1 MNKQTLQ
8 EKPHGTP
15 YFPFESFS
23 QTDLTGSY
31 FAPYHWHDEL
41 EFLYITKG
49 SLTLRTEN
57 SSYALTEGHVYFIN
71 PGIVHGI
78 FGHSKV
84 SHHYALLFPMSLLS
98 FTQYDI
104 CQDELILPLLSQKLQ
119 FPYGETLPKECTEK
133 LCSLIES
140 AALLYDSPAPTT
152 PLSIKILLLQIL
164 ETLFLHNAFLTVSE
178 ETLFKRTSNFDPLKE
193 VFTYIETNYMRKIH
207 LEELSSWAHMNKNY
221 FCKFFKKKIGKSPF
235 TYLNE
240 YRINQ
245 AASLL
250 LKSNAPI
257 TEIALNT
264 GYENMSYFIRQFKY
278 YKHCTPS
285 DFRHFSKHKEQSF

>member
-140 AALLYDSPAPTT
+140 LC
-152 PLSIKILLLQIL
+152 
-164 ETLFLHNAFLTVSE
+164 LTVR
-178 ETLFKRTSNFDPLKE
+178 F
-193 VFTYIETNYMRKIH
+193 
-207 LEELSSWAHMNKNY
+207 SSSHDSTFHQNSSL
-221 FCKFFKKKIGKSPF
+221 CKYWKLCFY
-235 TYLNE
+235 T
-240 YRINQ
+240 
-245 AASLL
+245 
-250 LKSNAPI
+250 
-257 TEIALNT
+257 
-264 GYENMSYFIRQFKY
+264 M
-278 YKHCTPS
+278 
-285 DFRHFSKHKEQSF
+285 HFSQFLKKPCSKELLISIL

>member
-1 MNKQTLQ
+1 
-8 EKPHGTP
+8 
-15 YFPFESFS
+15 
-23 QTDLTGSY
+23 
-31 FAPYHWHDEL
+31 
-41 EFLYITKG
+41 
-49 SLTLRTEN
+49 
-57 SSYALTEGHVYFIN
+57 
-71 PGIVHGI
+71 
-78 FGHSKV
+78 
-84 SHHYALLFPMSLLS
+84 MSLLS

-140 AALLYDSPAPTT
+140 AALLYDSPSPTT

-164 ETLFLHNAFLTVSE
+164 EISVFYTMHFSQFLKKPCSKEL
-178 ETLFKRTSNFDPLKE
+178 LNFDPLKE

-207 LEELSSWAHMNKNY
+207 LEELSSCAHMNKIISVN
-221 FCKFFKKKIGKSPF
+221 FFKKRWSKSPF

-264 GYENMSYFIRQFKY
+264 GYEI
-278 YKHCTPS
+278 
-285 DFRHFSKHKEQSF
+285 

>member
-23 QTDLTGSY
+23 QADLTGSY

-104 CQDELILPLLSQKLQ
+104 CQDALILPLLSQKLQ
-119 FPYGETLPKECTEK
+119 FP
-133 LCSLIES
+133 
-140 AALLYDSPAPTT
+140 
-152 PLSIKILLLQIL
+152 
-164 ETLFLHNAFLTVSE
+164 
-178 ETLFKRTSNFDPLKE
+178 
-193 VFTYIETNYMRKIH
+193 
-207 LEELSSWAHMNKNY
+207 
-221 FCKFFKKKIGKSPF
+221 
-235 TYLNE
+235 
-240 YRINQ
+240 
-245 AASLL
+245 
-250 LKSNAPI
+250 
-257 TEIALNT
+257 
-264 GYENMSYFIRQFKY
+264 
-278 YKHCTPS
+278 
-285 DFRHFSKHKEQSF
+285 

>member
-23 QTDLTGSY
+23 QADLTGSY

-49 SLTLRTEN
+49 SLTLRTD
-57 SSYALTEGHVYFIN
+57 
-71 PGIVHGI
+71 GI

-104 CQDELILPLLSQKLQ
+104 CQDALILPLLSQKLQ

-133 LCSLIES
+133 LCSLI
-140 AALLYDSPAPTT
+140 
-152 PLSIKILLLQIL
+152 
-164 ETLFLHNAFLTVSE
+164 
-178 ETLFKRTSNFDPLKE
+178 
-193 VFTYIETNYMRKIH
+193 
-207 LEELSSWAHMNKNY
+207 
-221 FCKFFKKKIGKSPF
+221 
-235 TYLNE
+235 
-240 YRINQ
+240 
-245 AASLL
+245 
-250 LKSNAPI
+250 
-257 TEIALNT
+257 
-264 GYENMSYFIRQFKY
+264 
-278 YKHCTPS
+278 
-285 DFRHFSKHKEQSF
+285 

>member
-1 MNKQTLQ
+1 MNKQNLQ

-15 YFPFESFS
+15 YFPFEAFS
-23 QTDLTGSY
+23 QFDSTGSY
-31 FAPYHWHDEL
+31 FVPYHWHDEL
-41 EFLYITKG
+41 EFLYVTKG

-57 SSYALTEGHVYFIN
+57 SSYSLTEGHVYFIN
-71 PGIVHGI
+71 PSIVHGI
-78 FGHSKV
+78 FGHSRV

-104 CQDELILPLLSQKLQ
+104 CQDEFILPLLSQKLQ
-119 FPYGETLPKECTEK
+119 FPYGETLSKECTEK
-133 LCSLIES
+133 IQVLIQS
-140 AALLYDSPAPTT
+140 AALLYESPSPAT

-164 ETLFLHNAFLTVSE
+164 ETLFLHDAFLTVSE
-178 ETLFKRTSNFDPLKE
+178 EVLSKRFSSFDPLKE
-193 VFTYIETNYMRKIH
+193 VFSYIETNYMHKIH
-207 LEELSSWAHMNKNY
+207 LEQLSECAHMNKNY

-245 AASLL
+245 ASALL

-257 TEIALNT
+257 TEIALST

-285 DFRHFSKHKEQSF
+285 DFRHFPEHHL